1 MLPDY
6 AREYSQEPH
15 PVSPKETSINGMD
28 QPHRSSTNSP
38 DGVNTKKTATLRNK
52 LEGEI
57 KFSSRGKSLSHSPTP
72 GPTMARRR
80 TASTDQLT
88 PVKDDPPPPVQPLPS
103 QSLPLNVPAAPVFVP
118 PVSKQ
123 DKHNKEK
130 KSGGVKVNSLP
141 LYPVYCHDMHYSH
154 V

>member
-1 MLPDY
+1 MIKLQPQEQEMSLDHD
-6 AREYSQEPH
+6 REYSQEPH
-15 PVSPKETSINGMD
+15 PVSPKETSINGID

-38 DGVNTKKTATLRNK
+38 DGVSTKKTATLRNK

-72 GPTMARRR
+72 GPTMVRRR

-88 PVKDDPPPPVQPLPS
+88 PDKDNPSQPIQPLPS
-103 QSLPLNVPAAPVFVP
+103 QSLRPNVPAAPVFIP

-130 KSGGVKVNSLP
+130 KSGGVKVNN
-141 LYPVYCHDMHYSH
+141 
-154 V
+154 